1 MTGKAFAK
9 YGPKYTAKI
18 EAANDEWAEKGMRIK
33 AGEQKAMWDIFEERG
48 YVKDVAG

>member
-18 EAANDEWAEKGMRIK
+18 NEADEEWKEKALKIK
-33 AGEQKAMWDIFEERG
+33 SGEAKAMWDVFEERG

>member
-9 YGPKYTAKI
+9 HGPKFTAKI
-18 EAANDEWAEKGMRIK
+18 DAADDEWKEKALKIK
-33 AGEQKAMWDIFEERG
+33 AGEVKAMWDVFEERG